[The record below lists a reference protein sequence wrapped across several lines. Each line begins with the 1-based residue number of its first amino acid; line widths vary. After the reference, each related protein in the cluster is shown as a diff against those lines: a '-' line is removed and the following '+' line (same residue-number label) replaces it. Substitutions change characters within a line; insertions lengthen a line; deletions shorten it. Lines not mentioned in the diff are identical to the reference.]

1 MNGKAK
7 KYLQAG
13 LVIGAAG
20 VVTAVFPVLMPTVKI
35 AAFGTISKIFNSY

>member
-20 VVTAVFPVLMPTVKI
+20 VAAYLFPPLIPTIKI
-35 AAFGTISKIFNSY
+35 VAFGTASKIVNF